1 MDGHDPPTVARAG
14 AVDPVDAG
22 DRAILDREGER
33 GLGIAPLAEAGHAR
47 YMPAACYIVNYQ
59 TVYHP

>member
-14 AVDPVDAG
+14 AVDPG

-47 YMPAACYIVNYQ
+47 YMPAACHIVNYQ
-59 TVYHP
+59 TVNHA